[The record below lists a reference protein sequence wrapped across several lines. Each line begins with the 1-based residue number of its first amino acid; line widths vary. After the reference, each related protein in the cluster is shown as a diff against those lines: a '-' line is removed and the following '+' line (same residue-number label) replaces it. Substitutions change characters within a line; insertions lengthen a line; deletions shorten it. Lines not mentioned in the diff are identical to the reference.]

1 MTIGT
6 EFITYYFVGNIHGKL
21 QKIIRQL
28 LLLGNHLKEFLVGW
42 ENVDYFSIYICA
54 NYDMFSWRAAEW
66 NRAALLLHL
75 VTKLRTVL
83 SFPSLFRTPRERQQ
97 RLVPFFYLGSC

>member
-1 MTIGT
+1 MGS
-6 EFITYYFVGNIHGKL
+6 FPKNF
-21 QKIIRQL
+21 RQL
-28 LLLGNHLKEFLVGW
+28 LFLWNHLKEILVGR
-42 ENVDYFSIYICA
+42 ENAIFSIYICA

-66 NRAALLLHL
+66 SSAALLLHL